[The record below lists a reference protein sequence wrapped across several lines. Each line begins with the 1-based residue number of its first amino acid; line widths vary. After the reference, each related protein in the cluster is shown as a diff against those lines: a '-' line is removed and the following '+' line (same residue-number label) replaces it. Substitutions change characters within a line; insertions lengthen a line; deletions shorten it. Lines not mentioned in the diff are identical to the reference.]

1 MVSSSLSTSRS
12 LDIEAVLKTQEYA
25 RLRVGVSGPGRKAMS
40 DHVLGLFH
48 ENELDL
54 VSIAVNKSCRT
65 IEDWIINDESQLV
78 INRCNAQPPRLEILA
93 PTDLLQ

>member
-1 MVSSSLSTSRS
+1 M
-12 LDIEAVLKTQEYA
+12 A
-25 RLRVGVSGPGRKAMS
+25 

-48 ENELDL
+48 ENEMDL

-78 INRCNAQPPRLEILA
+78 INRCNAQPPRVESLPQA
-93 PTDLLQ
+93 DLSQ